1 MPLGTGRDFERES
14 EAWGNS
20 SGNAKILADVN
31 TEKTL
36 TEFLL
41 EMLKYCSVAV
51 CTNGT
56 HNRPDLSYFGFPSNV
71 KIGRKWE
78 TFCRRA
84 DNKFKNLS
92 DPRICSLH
100 FKYEDL
106 KKGLSGKLSII
117 TGAVPTI
124 FDPNKRASKETLR
137 TERLEKRTLRVQQS
151 AAFQTDERP
160 AKKKP
165 KICDKDITDVPASEA
180 LTKSV
185 GCKSLPYCDHD
196 YTDRIDKVDESHR
209 NVVYQTDLTIED
221 FEAVSCQL
229 QKNVT

>member
-1 MPLGTGRDFERES
+1 LPLGTGRDFERES

-78 TFCRRA
+78 TFC
-84 DNKFKNLS
+84 
-92 DPRICSLH
+92 
-100 FKYEDL
+100 
-106 KKGLSGKLSII
+106 
-117 TGAVPTI
+117 
-124 FDPNKRASKETLR
+124 
-137 TERLEKRTLRVQQS
+137 
-151 AAFQTDERP
+151 
-160 AKKKP
+160 
-165 KICDKDITDVPASEA
+165 
-180 LTKSV
+180 
-185 GCKSLPYCDHD
+185 
-196 YTDRIDKVDESHR
+196 
-209 NVVYQTDLTIED
+209 
-221 FEAVSCQL
+221 
-229 QKNVT
+229 